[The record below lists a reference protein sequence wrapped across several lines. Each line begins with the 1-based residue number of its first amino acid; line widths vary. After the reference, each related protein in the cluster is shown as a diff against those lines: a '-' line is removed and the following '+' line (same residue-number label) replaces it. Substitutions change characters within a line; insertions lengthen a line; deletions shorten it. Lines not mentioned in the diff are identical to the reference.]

1 MRLVLNCP
9 LMFIMLDYMLFIAFI
24 ELLRGEIS
32 LLISWCLGTY
42 WLGDGFSRLV
52 GFLKGDFETSRLR
65 RDVLSEI
72 APN

>member
-1 MRLVLNCP
+1 MRLLLWCP
-9 LMFIMLDYMLFIAFI
+9 LMFIMLPCMSFIAFI
-24 ELLRGEIS
+24 EPLRGETS

-65 RDVLSEI
+65 SDVRSEI